1 MQECP
6 TEDFTLYLVGN
17 KRVLENFKEDNIFT
31 KWLFRKLHPLLL
43 HVFLYIKKYIIV
55 LPCSSCCYSGE
66 NSNVLIRTYTKKL
79 QDQNQFV

>member
-6 TEDFTLYLVGN
+6 TEDFALYFVGN
-17 KRVLENFKEDNIFT
+17 KGVFENFKVGYIFT
-31 KWLFRKLHPLLL
+31 KWFFRKLHPLLL
-43 HVFLYIKKYIIV
+43 HVFLYIFKIIV

-66 NSNVLIRTYTKKL
+66 NSNVLIRAYTKKL